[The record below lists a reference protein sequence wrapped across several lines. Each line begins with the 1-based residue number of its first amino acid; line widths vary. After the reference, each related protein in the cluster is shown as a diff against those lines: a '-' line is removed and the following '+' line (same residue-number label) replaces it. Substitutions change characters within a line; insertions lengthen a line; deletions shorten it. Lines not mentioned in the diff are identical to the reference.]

1 MLPVIIGSSAY
12 QINILIGTLL
22 GSLLPEGSISYLY
35 FADRLVQFPL
45 GLFAV
50 AASIAVL
57 PTLSR
62 QAAARDYRELKTTFA
77 RALKLVFFVT
87 IPAMIG
93 LMVLCEPIVALLF
106 QRGEF
111 DAVATQLTSLAVLYY
126 STGIWAFSA
135 VKMVT
140 ATFFALQDT
149 RTPVLMALISIA
161 ANVLLGLV
169 LMKPLAHGGLALAAS
184 LASILNL
191 ILLVAALRARLGF
204 LGWRKISRS
213 AARAFLTSMA
223 MGCVVW
229 AASRLLIPPTIDSF
243 GQHLA
248 GVAMSVS
255 IGIGVYALISY
266 LIKSPEYSS
275 IKTEIMK
282 GASEK

>member
-1 MLPVIIGSSAY
+1 
-12 QINILIGTLL
+12 
-22 GSLLPEGSISYLY
+22 
-35 FADRLVQFPL
+35 
-45 GLFAV
+45 
-50 AASIAVL
+50 
-57 PTLSR
+57 
-62 QAAARDYRELKTTFA
+62 
-77 RALKLVFFVT
+77 
-87 IPAMIG
+87 
-93 LMVLCEPIVALLF
+93 
-106 QRGEF
+106 
-111 DAVATQLTSLAVLYY
+111 
-126 STGIWAFSA
+126 
-135 VKMVT
+135 MVT

-191 ILLVAALRARLGF
+191 ILLVAALQARLGF

-229 AASRLLIPPTIDSF
+229 AASRLLIPSTIDSF
-243 GQHLA
+243 GQHLG